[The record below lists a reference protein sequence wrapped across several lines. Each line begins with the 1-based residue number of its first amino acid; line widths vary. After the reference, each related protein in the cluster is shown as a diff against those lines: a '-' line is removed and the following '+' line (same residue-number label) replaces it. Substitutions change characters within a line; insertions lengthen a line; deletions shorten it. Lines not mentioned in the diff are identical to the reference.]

1 MPLGALVAV
10 TAVSGAFV
18 AGMQAGHHF
27 NTFPLMDGRLVPEGY
42 GAEMQPLW
50 RNFFEHIPTVQFDHR
65 LLATSTAL
73 GVVALWGAAMRQGP
87 ALPAFVRQR
96 LHAMLAATG
105 VQFTRESSSGQPS
118 HVWSSDPLLLRTVGV
133 ATLLSAVPVHLGS
146 AHQTGALTLFTIV
159 LFVLHGLRRAQSG
172 QKYECSSWLSSCIP
186 SNTKFNCITA
196 GASRPAACSTRLG
209 LPARRRPP
217 LPR

>member
-1 MPLGALVAV
+1 
-10 TAVSGAFV
+10 
-18 AGMQAGHHF
+18 
-27 NTFPLMDGRLVPEGY
+27 MDGRLVPEGY

-118 HVWSSDPLLLRTVGV
+118 HARSSDPLLRTVGV

-159 LFVLHGLRRAQSG
+159 LFVLHGLRAPRAAA
-172 QKYECSSWLSSCIP
+172 
-186 SNTKFNCITA
+186 A
-196 GASRPAACSTRLG
+196 GLG
-209 LPARRRPP
+209 AARRVGKSMSAAHA
-217 LPR
+217 